1 MDFNSLGCMNKVRFF
16 LILSTVF
23 FYSCNDKKDIST
35 EKTTGEIN
43 TISVLVD
50 DQLWKGEIGDTIR
63 NKYASAVIGLP
74 QEEPQFTINQY
85 PIKFLEGFVVKSRN
99 SIVIKKEAVARFEI
113 KRNEFASPQNVFY
126 ISGRYTTEI
135 IDTLLKHTPEIIRIM
150 RQSEILENQRIN
162 DTALIKSTLIKKKF
176 KIAVNIPKGY
186 NSVLTRKKFMWFKK
200 EITGGSAS
208 ILIYQ
213 IPIINIEN
221 RRNSSVIR
229 NIIKMRDS
237 IGSLYIHGTERYSKM
252 ITEKAYR
259 PYIFK
264 IKLAERPTY
273 ESKGTWEMKNDF
285 MSGPF
290 INYCVTDIKNKRILV
305 LEGFCYA
312 PSKKKRDLM
321 FELESIMKSVKF
333 IKNK

>member
-1 MDFNSLGCMNKVRFF
+1 
-16 LILSTVF
+16 
-23 FYSCNDKKDIST
+23 
-35 EKTTGEIN
+35 
-43 TISVLVD
+43 
-50 DQLWKGEIGDTIR
+50 
-63 NKYASAVIGLP
+63 
-74 QEEPQFTINQY
+74 
-85 PIKFLEGFVVKSRN
+85 
-99 SIVIKKEAVARFEI
+99 
-113 KRNEFASPQNVFY
+113 
-126 ISGRYTTEI
+126 
-135 IDTLLKHTPEIIRIM
+135 
-150 RQSEILENQRIN
+150 
-162 DTALIKSTLIKKKF
+162 
-176 KIAVNIPKGY
+176 
-186 NSVLTRKKFMWFKK
+186 
-200 EITGGSAS
+200 
-208 ILIYQ
+208 
-213 IPIINIEN
+213 
-221 RRNSSVIR
+221 
-229 NIIKMRDS
+229 
-237 IGSLYIHGTERYSKM
+237 M